1 MPGERGEGRT
11 RQPCGRG
18 DGDGSPPPRSICR
31 RLTTASSEG
40 GLLTFVGEVSAA
52 DHGRVVHGS
61 HVVAAADVDGAVVGP
76 HAFGLVLAL
85 AGLAAAVILA
95 LRVRP
100 HFLDDAVGARLGEAS
115 VFPSDGVVVL

>member
-1 MPGERGEGRT
+1 MWKRGWGWE
-11 RQPCGRG
+11 
-18 DGDGSPPPRSICR
+18 SAAVH
-31 RLTTASSEG
+31 LSSTDYGVVGGG

-85 AGLAAAVILA
+85 AGLAAAVVLA